1 MNEDD
6 EFTDE
11 ELEDYV
17 AKFDVDDRDLSFDE
31 QQRLHQLEL
40 KGIDKRAKHL
50 ESLTSEER
58 QALFTKPYP

>member
-17 AKFDVDDRDLSFDE
+17 AKFDNRETLSFDE
-31 QQRLHQLEL
+31 QQRLYQLDL
-40 KGIDKRAKHL
+40 KDIDKRAKHL

>member
-1 MNEDD
+1 MNKDD

-17 AKFDVDDRDLSFDE
+17 AEFDNRETLSFDE
-31 QQRLHQLEL
+31 QQRLHRLDL
-40 KGIDKRAKHL
+40 KDIDKRAKHL

>member
-17 AKFDVDDRDLSFDE
+17 AEFDNRETLSFDE
-31 QQRLHQLEL
+31 QERLYQLEL

>member
-17 AKFDVDDRDLSFDE
+17 AKFDNRETLSFDE
-31 QQRLHQLEL
+31 QERLYQLEL

>member
-17 AKFDVDDRDLSFDE
+17 AKFDNRETLSFDE
-31 QQRLHQLEL
+31 QQRLHRLDL
-40 KGIDKRAKHL
+40 KDIDKRAKHL

>member
-1 MNEDD
+1 MNEDN

-17 AKFDVDDRDLSFDE
+17 AEFDNRETLSFDE
-31 QQRLHQLEL
+31 QQRLHRLDL
-40 KGIDKRAKHL
+40 KDIDKRAKHL

>member
-11 ELEDYV
+11 ELESYV
-17 AKFDVDDRDLSFDE
+17 AEFDNRETLSFDE
-31 QQRLHQLEL
+31 QQRLYQLDL
-40 KGIDKRAKHL
+40 KDIDKRAKHL

>member
-17 AKFDVDDRDLSFDE
+17 AEFDNRETLSFDE
-31 QQRLHQLEL
+31 QQRLHRLDL
-40 KGIDKRAKHL
+40 KDIDKRAKHL

>member
-17 AKFDVDDRDLSFDE
+17 AEFDNRETLSFDE
-31 QQRLHQLEL
+31 QERLYQLEL
-40 KGIDKRAKHL
+40 KGIDKRAKYL

>member
-17 AKFDVDDRDLSFDE
+17 AEFDNRETLSFDE
-31 QQRLHQLEL
+31 QQRLYQLDL
-40 KGIDKRAKHL
+40 KDIDKRAKHL

>member
-1 MNEDD
+1 MNKDD
-6 EFTDE
+6 EFTDA

-17 AKFDVDDRDLSFDE
+17 AEFDNRETLSFDE
-31 QQRLHQLEL
+31 QQRLYQLDL
-40 KGIDKRAKHL
+40 KDIDKRAKHL

>member
-1 MNEDD
+1 MNKDD

-17 AKFDVDDRDLSFDE
+17 AEFDNRETLSFDE
-31 QQRLHQLEL
+31 QQRLYQLDL
-40 KGIDKRAKHL
+40 KDIDKRAKHL

>member
-1 MNEDD
+1 MSKDD

-17 AKFDVDDRDLSFDE
+17 AKFDNRETLSFDE
-31 QQRLHQLEL
+31 QQRLYQLDL
-40 KGIDKRAKHL
+40 KDIDKRAKHL